1 MFLPTLQGKPC
12 FLITVIQQSRHLTDV
27 TVCQCVFSKNVTEC
41 ETDLMLDLIGGVV
54 TQPYWMF

>member
-1 MFLPTLQGKPC
+1 MFSPTLQAKSC
-12 FLITVIQQSRHLTDV
+12 FLIIVIQQSRHLSDV
-27 TVCQCVFSKNVTEC
+27 IVCQCVFSKNVTEC